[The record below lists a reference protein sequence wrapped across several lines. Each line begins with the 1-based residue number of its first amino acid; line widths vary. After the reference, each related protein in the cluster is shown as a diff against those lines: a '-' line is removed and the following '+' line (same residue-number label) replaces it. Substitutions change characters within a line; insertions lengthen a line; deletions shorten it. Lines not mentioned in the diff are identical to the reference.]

1 MPPVW
6 RPLDPSGYDSDSDH
20 LSVLSAF
27 HGGIL
32 VTRPP
37 FLAPVLLLAAGVGGC
52 SAKSE
57 PWPTASGRSGK
68 QASSVT
74 TAAHAEQPVSATQ
87 SASPQESRS
96 IRPIPEVISKPRLFE
111 LPPSIIA
118 RLPPSEARQVEPIE
132 FPSAES
138 PATEEVRSTIRD
150 YVAALRKRDVASL
163 VSHWSESGE
172 SIDLDSGESTKGRES
187 IGRVFA
193 SLFEREVDADVRVD
207 LTAVRPIRDD
217 VAIVD
222 GFSTLACAGERPAR
236 SRFSAVLAKQN
247 GRWLLESVR
256 EAAMPV
262 SGHADIVKPLSRLRW
277 LLGHWESTGRGDQ
290 ASSTHCFWSAR
301 NAYLVRSHVV
311 SDAASAGKEE
321 GDKVVSYET
330 PAGREGDREI
340 TEIIGWDPVTKSTR
354 SWIFCSDGGFA
365 EGTWSH
371 DRDEHGGDRIVILVD
386 GTLGDGSPASGT
398 LRITRLG
405 PDEVSCTVSGNAVER
420 LLPPAGDFLR
430 TARSSTDR

>member
-1 MPPVW
+1 M
-6 RPLDPSGYDSDSDH
+6 
-20 LSVLSAF
+20 
-27 HGGIL
+27 
-32 VTRPP
+32 TRSP
-37 FLAPVLLLAAGVGGC
+37 FLAPVLPVLPVLVVVAVFGGC

-68 QASSVT
+68 QDASVT
-74 TAAHAEQPVSATQ
+74 TAAHTDQPVSATQ
-87 SASPQESRS
+87 SARPEESRS
-96 IRPIPEVISKPRLFE
+96 IRPIPQVISKPRLFE
-111 LPPSIIA
+111 LPSSIVA
-118 RLPPSEARQVEPIE
+118 RLPPSEARQIDPID

-138 PATEEVRSTIRD
+138 PTTEEVRGTIRN

-172 SIDLDSGESTKGRES
+172 SIDLDSGESTKGRDS

-193 SLFEREVDADVRVD
+193 SLFEREVDADVRIDV
-207 LTAVRPIRDD
+207 TAVRPIRDD

-222 GFSTLACAGERPAR
+222 GVSTLACAGERPAC

-256 EAAMPV
+256 EAAMPA

-277 LLGHWESTGRGDQ
+277 LLGHWEGTGRGDQ
-290 ASSTHCFWSAR
+290 TSSTHCFWSAR
-301 NAYLVRSHVV
+301 DAYLVRSHVV
-311 SDAASAGKEE
+311 SDAASAGKEQ

-330 PAGREGDREI
+330 PAGRESDREI
-340 TEIIGWDPVTKSTR
+340 TEIIGWDPVAKSIR

-365 EGTWSH
+365 EGTWSQ
-371 DRDEHGGDRIVILVD
+371 EGDQVVILID

-398 LRITRLG
+398 VRITRVG
-405 PDEVSCTVSGNAVER
+405 PDEVSCAVSGNAVER
-420 LLPPAGDFLR
+420 LLPPAGEFLR
-430 TARSSTDR
+430 IARASNDR